1 MKKSLLAIAA
11 MTAFA
16 GAAQAQSSVTVYG
29 IMDMGYSNGDNK
41 TTANGAVTADANT
54 ANTASSSN
62 QTSSRLGFK
71 GVEDLGGGLKA
82 EFLYELGLN
91 ALGADNASTPLA
103 TRYTH
108 LGLTDAKLGTLRVG
122 RQYPAIF
129 GVMAAGNAGGMNN
142 AVGTSYT
149 SSNRALDAAID
160 NAVTYISPN
169 VAGIS
174 FSAQTSSSTST
185 TTDTSGTTAATES
198 GASLMFTGVK
208 NLTAGYGIQQQ
219 NIVAP
224 GTSNTR
230 ITNQTVSANYNFGIA
245 QPFLMAQQSKVD
257 NLATGV
263 NITDFKLYEAGVRV
277 PVTPKILAWASMMT
291 GSVNSGTD
299 SAALS
304 TGYAYGGTTALGHSD
319 ASGFQLGST
328 YNFSKRTNLYA
339 IYGQSSFKGKDA
351 AVNDK
356 YERKQYTVGVRH
368 SF

>member
-16 GAAQAQSSVTVYG
+16 GAAHAQSSVTVYG
-29 IMDMGYSNGDNK
+29 IMDMGYSNTDNT
-41 TTANGAVTADANT
+41 TTADGVATAANVRGT
-54 ANTASSSN
+54 ATSSN

-71 GVEDLGGGLKA
+71 GVEDLGGGTKA

-91 ALGADNASTPLA
+91 GLSDNNSNTPLA

-108 LGLTDAKLGTLRVG
+108 LGLTNAKLGTLRVG

-129 GVMAAGNAGGMNN
+129 SVFAGGNAGATNN
-142 AVGTSYT
+142 AVGTAYT
-149 SSNRALDAAID
+149 STNRTFDAAID
-160 NAVTYISPN
+160 NAVTYISPT

-174 FSAQTSSSTST
+174 FSAQTGTAT
-185 TTDTSGTTAATES
+185 TTASDTSGTSGARES
-198 GASLMFTGVK
+198 GASLKYTGVK
-208 NLTAGYGIQQQ
+208 NLFVGYGIQQQ
-219 NIVAP
+219 NTFTA
-224 GTSNTR
+224 GTSNLR
-230 ITNQTVSANYNFGIA
+230 VTNQTVSANYNFGIA
-245 QPFLMAQQSKVD
+245 QPFLMFNQSKAD

-263 NITDFKLYEAGVRV
+263 NLTDFKLYEAGVRV

-299 SAALS
+299 S
-304 TGYAYGGTTALGHSD
+304 TALGTAYTYGASTASGHSD